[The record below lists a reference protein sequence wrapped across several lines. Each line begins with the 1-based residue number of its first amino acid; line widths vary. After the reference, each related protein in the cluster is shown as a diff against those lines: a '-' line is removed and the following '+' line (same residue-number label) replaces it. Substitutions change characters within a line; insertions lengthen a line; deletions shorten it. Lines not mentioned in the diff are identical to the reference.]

1 MKALFLD
8 IDGVCNS
15 EESLKRQYLRK
26 GKATILEID
35 PEMAFRV
42 GKIILNTDC
51 KLIISSS
58 WRHWPEGM
66 EQIKDAVYHDIYGI
80 TPTSGKGFRG
90 NEIKAYLDEHQFEV
104 YSYMADSTGYYIG
117 TRKEQNHTVIA
128 GSTKEALD
136 KVFALRADEKRD
148 HNYAIYAKVKS
159 SKELV

>member
-1 MKALFLD
+1 MKALLLD

-15 EESLKRQYLRK
+15 EKSRKRQYLRK

-66 EQIKDAVYHDIYGI
+66 EQIKDAVYHDIYGT
-80 TPTSGKGFRG
+80 TPTSRKGFRG
-90 NEIKAYLDEHQFEV
+90 NEIKAYLDEHPE
-104 YSYMADSTGYYIG
+104 I
-117 TRKEQNHTVIA
+117 TR
-128 GSTKEALD
+128 
-136 KVFALRADEKRD
+136 
-148 HNYAIYAKVKS
+148 YAILDDDSDFYPDQPLFKTQWKVGITEEIANKVT
-159 SKELV
+159 EYLNEVQD

>member
-66 EQIKDAVYHDIYGI
+66 EQIKDAVYHDIYGT
-80 TPTSGKGFRG
+80 TPTSSKGFRG
-90 NEIKAYLDEHQFEV
+90 NEIKSYLDEHPE
-104 YSYMADSTGYYIG
+104 I
-117 TRKEQNHTVIA
+117 TR
-128 GSTKEALD
+128 
-136 KVFALRADEKRD
+136 
-148 HNYAIYAKVKS
+148 YAILDDDSDFYPDQPLFKTQWKVGITEEIANKVT
-159 SKELV
+159 EYLNEVQD